1 VKRAVSDLGHNRIR
15 LIWRV
20 ATGMLAVLAFAL
32 AMLRIYL
39 LNVYGRLEDTGDLGL
54 AFSVL
59 FPLSV
64 ALLFGYFALVG
75 KIPGKENKD
84 S

>member
-1 VKRAVSDLGHNRIR
+1 MERAVSGLGHNRIR

-32 AMLRIYL
+32 AVLRIYVL
-39 LNVYGRLEDTGDLGL
+39 MVQGPPPDSGDLGL

-64 ALLFGYFALVG
+64 ALLFGYFAFVG